1 MNKLDTL
8 IIKLD
13 SRKISKYILISIF
26 TIFFLCSSFLALI
39 FSDYPEFDELAY
51 ISHVETIHNSE
62 NNWYLG
68 DRNRMPLFNYFL
80 FISYSENL
88 NENIQYRLFQFTN
101 IVFVLFFSYF
111 YAKKLDSL
119 FNSKIYF
126 YCCVIFTLFIP
137 VISYIHDVV
146 VEPLFY
152 ITYGIFCLYIKDLLA
167 KPEIYNYI
175 KYGIISS
182 VLYLLKATGFNL
194 FVFSI
199 FFIAF
204 IHIFKKRKSIKTVVT
219 GSIFS
224 LLIFSVICSPYL
236 IENYKEFNGHLFYN
250 VNTTFYVWY
259 DSWEEVENGT
269 KLYGDRIGWP
279 NMPEE
284 NIPSFNKYLNEH
296 SIDDIINRFFYGFK
310 SILIYYSSF
319 DEFTGGISLSIIL
332 LFCFYRFTEKSLK
345 FSKNVTNKNDNFSL
359 YISFISLILLT
370 GASWYSVIAPIPRF
384 TILIIIPVY
393 FLLFKKFDNLN
404 FNFPNRLRTK
414 ELFIILSIFLS
425 TQSVILISQI

>member
-1 MNKLDTL
+1 MNKLETL
-8 IIKLD
+8 IIKLE
-13 SRKISKYILISIF
+13 SRKISHYILISIF
-26 TIFFLCSSFLALI
+26 IIFFLSSSFLALML
-39 FSDYPEFDELAY
+39 SDYPEFDELAY

-101 IVFVLFFSYF
+101 IIFVLLFSYF
-111 YAKKLDSL
+111 YAKKLYPL
-119 FNSKIYF
+119 FNSKINF
-126 YCCVIFTLFIP
+126 YCCLIFTLFIP
-137 VISYIHDVV
+137 VISYIHDLV

-152 ITYGIFCLYIKDLLA
+152 ITYGIFCLYVKELLA
-167 KPEIYNYI
+167 KPDFY
-175 KYGIISS
+175 KYFKFGIISA
-182 VLYLLKATGFNL
+182 VLYLLKATGLNL
-194 FVFSI
+194 FATSI

-204 IHIFKKRKSIKTVVT
+204 IHIFTKKTTIRSVVMN
-219 GSIFS
+219 SIFS
-224 LLIFSVICSPYL
+224 VIIFSVICSPYF
-236 IENYKEFNGHLFYN
+236 IENYKKFNGHIFYN

-279 NMPEE
+279 NMSEE

-296 SIDDIINRFFYGFK
+296 SLNEIINRFFNGFK

-319 DEFTGGISLSIIL
+319 SEFTGALSLSVLL
-332 LFCFYRFTEKSLK
+332 LFCFYQYIEKSLK
-345 FSKNVTNKNDNFSL
+345 FSRIISNKNDNFAL
-359 YISFISLILLT
+359 YTLFISLILLI
-370 GASWYSVIAPIPRF
+370 GAAWYSVIAPIPRF
-384 TILIIIPVY
+384 TILIFIPVY

-404 FNFPNRLRTK
+404 FHFPNRSKTK

-425 TQSVILISQI
+425 IQSVILINQI